1 MDQGFVEGDEE
12 GGCELGGVCDCWEIV
27 AGKNGIQG
35 RQQNRCSRV
44 VCHRQTSTTANLIC
58 TSTKPVPRVTSRSVL
73 VLVKKGWLYKLI
85 SVSPFRNGGIHSS
98 MAVEHSCRNGSE
110 SGFGPEGCGF
120 ESRRMLLF

>member
-44 VCHRQTSTTANLIC
+44 VCHRQTSTTANVNQQNR
-58 TSTKPVPRVTSRSVL
+58 SSSNVVPEDGQ
-73 VLVKKGWLYKLI
+73 KGLGVYGYFGQSI
-85 SVSPFRNGGIHSS
+85 S
-98 MAVEHSCRNGSE
+98 
-110 SGFGPEGCGF
+110 
-120 ESRRMLLF
+120 

>member
-1 MDQGFVEGDEE
+1 MNQGFVEGDEE

-44 VCHRQTSTTANLIC
+44 VCHRQTSTKGKCCLHINKT
-58 TSTKPVPRVTSRSVL
+58 VPRVTSVAR
-73 VLVKKGWLYKLI
+73 LVKNGWLYKVI